1 MLNLLKAD
9 FYRLKRSKSFY
20 ICLGIITLFVS
31 YVILDFSSS
40 AHLKEQLSQN
50 TFHWIYMLFAEK
62 AFLPYFIPALQ
73 AIFITMLITSEY
85 STGTIKDAVS
95 LGFSRIS
102 IYISKLITVAVGS
115 IILMLVAVLFTA
127 ITSIF
132 VFGIYGSFTWYD
144 FVLLIRMLIIQALL
158 YTAYGSIF
166 LMLTI
171 LIKNVGGAMAF
182 NILFSLVL
190 GSLSSVVGNS
200 YLGRMMLLMNFS
212 PTAVPYPE
220 TVDLVIAIVVGLFYL
235 LLCTGIGGFIFKKQ
249 DIK

>member
-20 ICLGIITLFVS
+20 ICLGIIALFVS
-31 YVILDFSSS
+31 YVILDFTSS
-40 AHLKEQLSQN
+40 AHLKEQLSPS
-50 TFHWIYMLFAEK
+50 TFHWIYILFVEK
-62 AFLPYFIPALQ
+62 AFLPYFIPVLQ

-102 IYISKLITVAVGS
+102 IYLSKLITVAVGS
-115 IILMLVAVLFTA
+115 IILMLIAVLFTV

-144 FVLLIRMLIIQALL
+144 VVLLIRMLIIQALL

-171 LIKNVGGAMAF
+171 LIKNVGSAMAF

-190 GSLSSVVGNS
+190 ASLSSVVGNS
-200 YLGRMMLLMNFS
+200 YFGRMLLLMNFT
-212 PTAVPYPE
+212 PTAVPYPKA
-220 TVDLVIAIVVGLFYL
+220 VDLIIAVVVGLSYL
-235 LLCTGIGGFIFKKQ
+235 LLCFGIGGFTFKKQ

>member
-1 MLNLLKAD
+1 MYNLLKAD

-20 ICLGIITLFVS
+20 VCLGVIALLVAYIIM
-31 YVILDFSSS
+31 DFSSS
-40 AHLKEQLSQN
+40 ANIKEELSPS
-50 TFHWIYMLFAEK
+50 TFHWIYMLFEEK

-95 LGFSRIS
+95 LGFGRIG
-102 IYISKLITVAVGS
+102 IYLSKLITVAVGS
-115 IILMLVAVLFTA
+115 IVIMLVAVLSTV

-132 VFGIYGSFTWYD
+132 VFDIYGTFTMYD
-144 FVLLIRMLIIQALL
+144 FFLLIRMLIIQALL

-166 LMLTI
+166 LMLTF

-190 GSLSSVVGNS
+190 GSLSSIVGS
-200 YLGRMMLLMNFS
+200 SMAGRLLLLMNFS
-212 PTAVPYPE
+212 PTAVPNPS
-220 TVDLVIAIVVGLFYL
+220 TMDLAIAIVVSLFYL
-235 LLCTGIGGFIFKKQ
+235 MLCSGIGGITFKKQ